1 MAFNIDEYVKTED
14 YVQQYF
20 VSAFAGAL
28 ATVSRGLARDTVT
41 AAANVAKSA
50 VLMFAYGE
58 YMPVKTTAEA
68 DRITRG
74 SVFSFPNFG
83 YIFSLINSLTE
94 TDILTLLDE
103 SEKIVGGKSYVND
116 ETTGGTVASEST
128 RATTAN
134 DKYNPVNTVSGRIG
148 NESTAQE
155 TASGSTRTTGERGA
169 TGTEDTESTV
179 TRSKS
184 RADLSTAFYS
194 FKNAIADYAVFFRDG
209 YCYTAEEL
217 EDGYYFGVIE

>member
-1 MAFNIDEYVKTED
+1 MAFNIDEYVKSDD
-14 YVQQYF
+14 YVRQYF

-28 ATVSRGLARDTVT
+28 ATVSPALSLETVT
-41 AAANVAKSA
+41 AAANAAQAA
-50 VLMFAYGE
+50 VLILAYGE

-74 SVFSFPNFG
+74 SVFSFPNYAYLFQ
-83 YIFSLINSLTE
+83 LMKNLTE
-94 TDILTLLDE
+94 TDMSTLLDE
-103 SEKIVGGKSYVND
+103 GEKIVGGKSYVSD

-148 NESTAQE
+148 NESEAQE

-184 RADLSTAFYS
+184 RADLSTAFYE
-194 FKNAIADYAVFFRDG
+194 FKNAIADYAGFFRDE

-217 EDGYYFGVIE
+217 EEGYYFGVIE

>member
-1 MAFNIDEYVKTED
+1 MAFNIDDYVKADD
-14 YVQQYF
+14 YVRQYF
-20 VSAFAGAL
+20 VPAFAGAL
-28 ATVSRGLARDTVT
+28 STVSPALSLDTVT
-41 AAANVAKSA
+41 AAASAAQAA

-74 SVFSFPNFG
+74 SVFSFSNYAYLFQ
-83 YIFSLINSLTE
+83 LMKNLTE
-94 TDILTLLDE
+94 TDISTLLDE
-103 SEKIVGGKSYVND
+103 GEKIVGGKSYVSD

-128 RATTAN
+128 RSTTAT
-134 DKYNPVNTVSGRIG
+134 DKYNPVNTVSGRVG

-155 TASGSTRTTGERGA
+155 TASGNTRTTGERGA

-184 RADLSTAFYS
+184 RADLSTAFYA
-194 FKNAIADYAVFFRDG
+194 FKNAIADYATFFRDV